1 MILVNN
7 AKSVCSH
14 AFGCGKGNFE
24 PLGKEDLHHQLMSTT
39 ALLVFVTTGHMDPH
53 IIVLVTK
60 SVPSALIDVVFITSE
75 MKPASIFFQH
85 FSI

>member
-24 PLGKEDLHHQLMSTT
+24 PLGKEDLHQLMSTT
-39 ALLVFVTTGHMDPH
+39 ALLVVCHYRSHGPSYNSFGH
-53 IIVLVTK
+53 
-60 SVPSALIDVVFITSE
+60 
-75 MKPASIFFQH
+75 
-85 FSI
+85 